1 MIKRVFFIFIVLQVL
16 FLGQCYASSDR
27 LTDIGAEVFR
37 ERIKKD
43 LPYAY
48 ATDFV
53 IKNEAEVAIES
64 PSMAGTS
71 GYEFLVGLNS
81 DSDVEIFIQVYVN
94 REGYIDNIS
103 ICGPS
108 VEKRYKK
115 LIMHVLLASMH
126 AIGLNRDE
134 VMWLFSKGSVSGDT
148 YEGNVFSAKMR
159 KNIYF
164 SRNIWADGFGFYYID
179 RMSMSDRFA
188 E

>member
-1 MIKRVFFIFIVLQVL
+1 MIKRVFLIFIVLQVL

-48 ATDFV
+48 ATDFF

-71 GYEFLVGLNS
+71 IYEFWVGLNS

-94 REGYIDNIS
+94 REGFIDNII

-115 LIMHVLLASMH
+115 LITHVLVASMY

-134 VMWLFSKGSVSGDT
+134 VMWLCSKGSVSGDT

-164 SRNIWADGFGFYYID
+164 RKTIWADGFGFYYID

>member
-71 GYEFLVGLNS
+71 RYEFFVGLNS
-81 DSDVEIFIQVYVN
+81 DSDVEIFIEVYVN
-94 REGYIDNIS
+94 REGYIDSIY

-108 VEKRYKK
+108 VEKRHKK

-134 VMWLFSKGSVSGDT
+134 VIWLFSKGLVSGDT

-179 RMSMSDRFA
+179 RMSTFDRFA